1 MSLCDKQAFAAWLS
15 TVHQRC
21 IMILPPFVRIASIC
35 LLQVDSQPKD
45 EKYVE
50 VVLKLLDQA
59 DIFSASDL
67 VGVKP
72 ERLVTSNV
80 SPGMEGFLTR
90 AIKVYIALYVFSEQM
105 LLQYCIVKLGRL
117 LKRILYVILSARHQ
131 VARMMPNLR
140 WSKR

>member
-1 MSLCDKQAFAAWLS
+1 MYVSAQPLINLLHFGCSSDCMRERHCFASSSLQLVFGSALNMPLCNKEAFAAWLS
-15 TVHQRC
+15 TAHQLS
-21 IMILPPFVRIASIC
+21 IMIFAPFSRIAFV

-90 AIKVYIALYVFSEQM
+90 AIKVHFALYVF
-105 LLQYCIVKLGRL
+105 L
-117 LKRILYVILSARHQ
+117 
-131 VARMMPNLR
+131 
-140 WSKR
+140 

>member
-1 MSLCDKQAFAAWLS
+1 MPLCDKEAFAAWLS
-15 TVHQRC
+15 TVHQLC
-21 IMILPPFVRIASIC
+21 IMILPPSVRIAFIC

-45 EKYVE
+45 ENYVE
-50 VVLKLLDQA
+50 TVLKLLNQA

-90 AIKVYIALYVFSEQM
+90 AIKVYIALYVVFLNICSCSIA
-105 LLQYCIVKLGRL
+105 L
-117 LKRILYVILSARHQ
+117 
-131 VARMMPNLR
+131 
-140 WSKR
+140 

>member
-1 MSLCDKQAFAAWLS
+1 M
-15 TVHQRC
+15 
-21 IMILPPFVRIASIC
+21 
-35 LLQVDSQPKD
+35 LQVDSQPKD

-90 AIKVYIALYVFSEQM
+90 AIKVCIALYVFSEQM

-131 VARMMPNLR
+131 VVRMMPNLR